1 MKIIKEKKTT
11 FTQPIFII
19 PKKTHNH
26 GIYIPFQ
33 VKKIIFAFKIN
44 TMLIIILKGIII
56 GLFISVPLGPIG
68 MLCIQRTLNRG
79 RKFGIATGLGATT
92 SDILYSII
100 TLFFLSFVLDT
111 IERHKLIIQIGGS
124 IIMIIFGL
132 FIFRSHPATQPKPNE
147 KTKHNLFGD
156 YISSFGLTL
165 SNPLVLFVL
174 IALFARFNF
183 IDIKTTFY
191 HTAFGILAILGGAFT
206 WWLVLT
212 FLASHFRHMF
222 NRRGLRVLNQITGSV
237 IILIGLIGLISGFF

>member
-1 MKIIKEKKTT
+1 MVEIIIK
-11 FTQPIFII
+11 
-19 PKKTHNH
+19 
-26 GIYIPFQ
+26 G
-33 VKKIIFAFKIN
+33 
-44 TMLIIILKGIII
+44 LII
-56 GLFISVPLGPIG
+56 GLFLSIPLGPIG

-79 RKFGIATGLGATT
+79 RRFGIATGLGATT
-92 SDILYSII
+92 SDILYSVV

-111 IERHKLIIQIGGS
+111 IEQHKLIIQICGS

-147 KTKHNLFGD
+147 KTKHSLFGD

-183 IDIKTTFY
+183 ISIKTTLFL
-191 HTAFGILAILGGAFT
+191 TICGILAILGGAFL

-212 FLASHFRHMF
+212 FFASHFRHMF
-222 NRRGLRVLNQITGSV
+222 NRRGLKVLNQITGTL
-237 IILIGLIGLISGFF
+237 IMLIGVIGLVSGFFE